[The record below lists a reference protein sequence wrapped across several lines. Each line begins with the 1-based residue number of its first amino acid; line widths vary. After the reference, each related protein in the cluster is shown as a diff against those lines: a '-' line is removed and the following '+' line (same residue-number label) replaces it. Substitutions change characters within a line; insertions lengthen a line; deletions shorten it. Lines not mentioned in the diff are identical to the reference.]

1 MTTVRQRGSA
11 LLEVLMAVALLGM
24 IGVGFLTA
32 ISTGLNGADI
42 IHEHLSAESLVRT
55 QLEDIKSLPY
65 DDNGYYPVT
74 VSPPR
79 DYEVLIEVTDLSPQ
93 EYPNTLQKVLV
104 TVFRGGQTV
113 LAVETYKAKL

>member
-11 LLEVLMAVALLGM
+11 LLEVLVAVALLGM

-42 IHEHLSAESLVRT
+42 INEHLSAESLVRT

-113 LAVETYKAKL
+113 LAVETYKTKL

>member
-42 IHEHLSAESLVRT
+42 INEHLSAESLVRT

>member
-1 MTTVRQRGSA
+1 MTIVRQRGSA
-11 LLEVLMAVALLGM
+11 LIEVLVAVALLGM
-24 IGVGFLTA
+24 IGVGFLAA

-42 IHEHLSAESLVRT
+42 INEHLSAESLVRT

-65 DDNGYYPVT
+65 DDSGYYPVT

-104 TVFRGGQTV
+104 TVFREGLTV

>member
-1 MTTVRQRGSA
+1 MTIVRQRGSA
-11 LLEVLMAVALLGM
+11 LIEVLVAVALLGM
-24 IGVGFLTA
+24 IGAGFLTA
-32 ISTGLNGADI
+32 ISTGLTGADI
-42 IHEHLSAESLVRT
+42 INEHLSAESLVRT

-104 TVFRGGQTV
+104 TVFRGGLTV

>member
-1 MTTVRQRGSA
+1 MTIVRQRGSA
-11 LLEVLMAVALLGM
+11 LIEVLVAVALLGM
-24 IGVGFLTA
+24 IGAGFLTA

-42 IHEHLSAESLVRT
+42 INEHLSAESLVRT

-104 TVFRGGQTV
+104 TVFRGGLTV

>member
-1 MTTVRQRGSA
+1 MTIVRQRGSA
-11 LLEVLMAVALLGM
+11 LIEVVVAVALLGI

-42 IHEHLSAESLVRT
+42 INEHLSAENLVRT

-65 DDNGYYPVT
+65 DDSGYYPVT

-104 TVFRGGQTV
+104 TVFREGLTV

>member
-1 MTTVRQRGSA
+1 MTIVRQRGSA
-11 LLEVLMAVALLGM
+11 LIEVLVAVALLGM

-42 IHEHLSAESLVRT
+42 INEHLSAESLVRT

-65 DDNGYYPVT
+65 DDSGYYPVT

-104 TVFRGGQTV
+104 TVFREGLTV

>member
-1 MTTVRQRGSA
+1 
-11 LLEVLMAVALLGM
+11 M
-24 IGVGFLTA
+24 IGAGFQTA

-42 IHEHLSAESLVRT
+42 INEHLSAESLVRT